1 MPTLNE
7 VVVTAKRPIHTFKG
21 CVEGARYMSDLLLGY
36 PGATANLYNVRGNA
50 WQLPYS
56 SFGQVY
62 DAKNVQDY
70 KLNDLIIFDR
80 PAFPSDKQ
88 KGIPSSMQHVG
99 VVTGFNEDGTPM
111 ISHYTTPN
119 APLNYDP
126 INEVTLKKD
135 NQTVTKYTPT
145 KVIRLNIAQGPKTPN
160 YFGFNLS
167 ENDNYGVNLNEAI
180 NSLQNFD
187 TKKLGLTENEV
198 KDLQLATLGLLGVES
213 DFGGGYRSIIR
224 QNFPN
229 AVNLVKQ
236 IKRGNW
242 EVPSVGYGSIKK
254 ELILNNTSYPDLD
267 EKLKKGE
274 ITKQEYYREA
284 KDRTARAS
292 QIYHHSKPLSF
303 LYSMWEANNYAPQ
316 TNLSYSGNLVGYA
329 GLDRRD
335 VGESIG
341 TDARLVF
348 TILSGLHKK
357 HPNLTAKELVA
368 KYRGKKFYNEDSK
381 KYDQIVS
388 QIKKGEYDPGFGNKL
403 LQRASQVTD
412 KVKNFFNSAENTVI
426 KEVTPGANWKAIAT
440 DVNNA
445 DDTIDNSYLSPE
457 EQYALGTIVA
467 RAINNGKNLLG
478 YTSDNNYE
486 AYVPTDGMA
495 GSGGAKGVWQS
506 VQSVANNIF
515 DPRTRL
521 QNLLGQARITE
532 DENNY
537 YVEDEYD
544 FNNAGQA
551 QNPFQSIVKA
561 PTPYNVVR
569 SFGTA
574 HGAAPGG
581 GRKVRIV
588 IPKSEVNRR
597 LKLLPKKQ
605 KKVKLIP
612 KSKK

>member
-1 MPTLNE
+1 
-7 VVVTAKRPIHTFKG
+7 
-21 CVEGARYMSDLLLGY
+21 
-36 PGATANLYNVRGNA
+36 
-50 WQLPYS
+50 
-56 SFGQVY
+56 
-62 DAKNVQDY
+62 
-70 KLNDLIIFDR
+70 
-80 PAFPSDKQ
+80 
-88 KGIPSSMQHVG
+88 MQHVG

-111 ISHYTTPN
+111 VSHYTTPN

-135 NQTVTKYTPT
+135 NQIVTKYTPN

-213 DFGGGYRSIIR
+213 DFGGGYRAVIR
-224 QNFPN
+224 KNFPN

-236 IKRGNW
+236 IHRGNW
-242 EVPSVGYGSIKK
+242 EVPSQGYGSIKQ
-254 ELILNNTSYPDLD
+254 EIMFGNTSYPDLD

-292 QIYHHSKPLSF
+292 QIYHYSKPLSF

-316 TNLSYSGNLVGYA
+316 TSLSYSGNLVGYA

-348 TILSGLHKK
+348 TILAGLHKK

-368 KYRGKKFYNEDSK
+368 KYRGQKFYNEDSK

-412 KVKNFFNSAENTVI
+412 KVKKFFSSAENEVI
-426 KEVTPGANWKAIAT
+426 KEVTPGANWKAMVT
-440 DVNNA
+440 DVNN
-445 DDTIDNSYLSPE
+445 DSNP
-457 EQYALGTIVA
+457 
-467 RAINNGKNLLG
+467 INNSWLSTDEYNTLVDIVTRAVHNNKRLLG
-478 YTSDNNYE
+478 YTSDKKYE
-486 AYVPTDGMA
+486 SYVPKDGMV
-495 GSGGAKGVWQS
+495 GSGGATGISQS
-506 VQSVANNIF
+506 ISSITSNIF

-561 PTPYNVVR
+561 PTPYNIVR
-569 SFGTA
+569 SLGTA
-574 HGAAPGG
+574 RGAAPGG
-581 GRKVRIV
+581 GRKVRIT

-597 LKLLPKKQ
+597 LKLSSKEQ
-605 KKVKLIP
+605 KPKLIP
-612 KSKK
+612 KSKKNNKK

>member
-1 MPTLNE
+1 MALLDE
-7 VVVTAKRPIHTFKG
+7 VVVTAKRPTHTFNG
-21 CVEGARYMSDLLLGY
+21 CVEGARYMSDMLLGQ

-50 WQLPYS
+50 WELPYS

-62 DAKNVQDY
+62 NAGDVKDY
-70 KLNDLIIFDR
+70 KLNDLVVFDR
-80 PAFPSDKQ
+80 PELPSDKS
-88 KGIPSSMQHVG
+88 KKIPSTMQHVG
-99 VVTGFNEDGTPM
+99 VVTGFAEDGTPM

-126 INEVTLKKD
+126 INEVVLKKGD
-135 NQTVTKYTPT
+135 EVITKYTPD
-145 KVIRLNIAQGPKTPN
+145 KVIRLNISQSPKTPN
-160 YFGFNLS
+160 YSNFTLS
-167 ENDNYGVNLNEAI
+167 ENDDYGVNLNEAI
-180 NSLQNFD
+180 KSLQDFD
-187 TKKLGLTENEV
+187 TKKLGLSANEV
-198 KDLQLATLGLLGVES
+198 KDLQLATLGIMGLES
-213 DFGGGYRSIIR
+213 DFGGGYRFMVR
-224 QNFPN
+224 NQFPDI
-229 AVNLVKQ
+229 VNTVKQ
-236 IKRGNW
+236 IKRGKW
-242 EVPSVGYGSIKK
+242 EVPSIGYGSLKP
-254 ELILNNTSYPDLD
+254 EYVYVNTTYPDLD
-267 EKLKKGE
+267 EQLKSGK
-274 ITKQEYYREA
+274 ITKKQYYDETQQ
-284 KDRTARAS
+284 RTARAS
-292 QIYHHSKPLSF
+292 QIYNFSKPLS
-303 LYSMWEANNYAPQ
+303 LAYSLGEAYNYSPQ
-316 TNLSYSGNLVGYA
+316 TTLSYTGNLLGYA
-329 GLDRRD
+329 GLDKRD
-335 VGESIG
+335 VGENIG
-341 TDARLVF
+341 IDSKLIF
-348 TILSGLHKK
+348 TQLAGLRKK
-357 HPNLTAKELVA
+357 YPNLSAKDLVA
-368 KYRGKKFYNEDSK
+368 MYRGRKFYDEDSR
-381 KYDQIVS
+381 KYDQITN
-388 QIKKGEYDPGFGNKL
+388 QIKQGEYNPGFSNRL
-403 LQRASQVTD
+403 LQRISNTTD
-412 KVKNFFNSAENTVI
+412 AVKGFINQAKNEVI
-426 KEVTPGANWKAIAT
+426 KEFTPGANWKAIAT

-445 DDTIDNSYLSPE
+445 DDIIDNSYLSPE

-506 VQSVANNIF
+506 VQSVASNIF

-588 IPKSEVNRR
+588 IPKSEVKKRP
-597 LKLLPKKQ
+597 KLISKPKK
-605 KKVKLIP
+605 
-612 KSKK
+612 